1 MSEAATP
8 EIHLGL
14 IIGPL
19 LIGTVVNAF
28 VFGICFLQLLHYF
41 AAGYKDDWKL
51 VTLLIWVT
59 IIDIYQTGSTVALLW
74 YYIVENFTNFSALA
88 TGPWTYASL
97 PIFSTLASVP
107 IQHFMA
113 WRIMRFSKQVW
124 LFVFI
129 SILSLG
135 QGALACASATMGLLS
150 PSIASHVKIIPVADA
165 WLAMSVACDLSMTI
179 ILLYYL
185 NRSRT
190 GFKKTDSIIFR
201 LSRITVESALPVSV
215 LCILDLVFLTTM
227 MNFNLHFMCA
237 MPVGRL
243 YTNTLL
249 TTLNARESLRR
260 TMESSIMHNSYQLRS
275 RNLTGRIT
283 GSHATEVH
291 INVEQD
297 VQLDQMKAIPTFSQS
312 GEEFFSSSPSS
323 LAMDDERNFA

>member
-1 MSEAATP
+1 MSQAVTP
-8 EIHLGL
+8 DINFNLVV
-14 IIGPL
+14 GPL

-28 VFGICFLQLLHYF
+28 VFGICFLQFLDYF

-51 VTLLIWVT
+51 VTLLVWVT
-59 IIDIYQTGSTVALLW
+59 IIDIYQTGSTVALMW
-74 YYIVENFTNFSALA
+74 YYIVDNFANVSALA
-88 TGPWTYASL
+88 AGPWTYASL

-129 SILSLG
+129 SMLSLG
-135 QGALACASATMGLLS
+135 QGALACASASMGLLS
-150 PSIASHVKIIPVADA
+150 PSIASHVKIIPLADA
-165 WLAMSVACDLSMTI
+165 WLATSVACDTSITI
-179 ILLYYL
+179 LLLYYL

-201 LSRITVESALPVSV
+201 LSRITVEAALPVSV

-227 MNFNLHFMCA
+227 PNYNLHFMCA

-260 TMESSIMHNSYQLRS
+260 TMESSVHNSYQLGS

-283 GSHATEVH
+283 GGRATEVH

-297 VQLDQMKAIPTFSQS
+297 VQLDQMKSIPTFSQS

-323 LAMDDERNFA
+323 LATDDKRNFA